1 MSQILVIDTGGQYCH
16 LIARRVRE
24 AGVHAQICSPEHV
37 LERMRGCKGLIIS
50 GGPKSVYAQDAIHC
64 PREMFDRRIPVLGI
78 CYGHQL
84 MAHALGGV
92 IRPGVHREFGEARL
106 KVLGQDTILRGVESN
121 AVVWMSHGDEV
132 VSPPPDFEVLGETE
146 HCHIAAM
153 VNSQRTMFGLQF
165 HPEVTHTRQGG
176 RILSNFLF
184 DVCRCARDWNIAS
197 QISDIQQRIRAEVG
211 NRKLLFFVSGGV
223 DSTVAFALCSHTLG
237 PDRVL
242 GVFVDTGFMRKNER
256 SQIQEA
262 FSGRGWNNIRFVDA
276 QREFVSALH
285 GICDP
290 EAKRLAI
297 GNCFLDV
304 QRNVSQQLDL
314 ASGDWM
320 LGQGTI
326 YPDTIESGGTKDA
339 AKIKTHHNRVPEIAR
354 LIRDGLLLEPLAPF
368 YKDEVREIGRQ
379 VGLPEQMVQK
389 HPFPGPGL
397 AVRCLC
403 SDNDHP
409 VEESGELR
417 QIAHAEYG
425 LDAASVPIRTVGV
438 QGDYRSYSNV
448 VLLHGDADLDAY
460 GRVATRITNEL
471 PAANRVTFL
480 VGTSKRAAVQSAVV
494 RRKTIDEARVALLRE
509 ADAVANGM
517 LVKAGLAGKV
527 WQFPVVLFPLSF
539 AGGETIALRPVLSTD
554 AMTARYADLPMELIR
569 AMAREVLA
577 MPGIDAVVYDVTNK
591 PPATIEWE

>member
-1 MSQILVIDTGGQYCH
+1 MAQILVIDTGGQYCH

-24 AGVHAQICSPEHV
+24 AGVQAEICSPDCV
-37 LERMRGCKGLIIS
+37 LARLPGRKGVVIS

-64 PREMFDRRIPVLGI
+64 PRELFDRHVPLLGI

-92 IRPGVHREFGEARL
+92 IRPGTYREFGEARL
-106 KVLGQDTILRGVESN
+106 KVLGQDTILRGVEDH

-132 VSPPPDFEVLGETE
+132 VSPPADFEVLGETE
-146 HCHIAAM
+146 HCRVAAM
-153 VNSQRTMFGLQF
+153 ANSRRTMFGLQF

-176 RILSNFLF
+176 RILRNFLF
-184 DVCRCARDWNIAS
+184 DVCRCDVDWNIAS
-197 QISDIQQRIRAEVG
+197 QMSDIQQRIRSEVG
-211 NRKLLFFVSGGV
+211 DRKLLFFVSGGV

-242 GVFVDTGFMRKNER
+242 GVFVDTGFMRKDER
-256 SQIQEA
+256 AQIQAA
-262 FSGRGWNNIRFVDA
+262 FSDRGWNNVRYVDA
-276 QREFVSALH
+276 RHDFVSSLR
-285 GICDP
+285 GVCDP

-304 QRNVSQQLDL
+304 QRDIARQLDL

-339 AKIKTHHNRVPEIAR
+339 AKIKTHHNRVPEIAT
-354 LIRDGLLLEPLAPF
+354 LIRDGLLLEPLASF

-379 VGLPEQMVQK
+379 LGLPARMVEK

-403 SDNDHP
+403 SEEDRP
-409 VEESGELR
+409 VEAGDELR
-417 QIAHAEYG
+417 QIARAEHG
-425 LDAASVPIRTVGV
+425 LDAVSVPLRTVGV

-448 VLLHGDADLDAY
+448 VLLHGDAELDTY

-471 PAANRVTFL
+471 PATNRVAFL
-480 VGTSKRAAVQSAVV
+480 VGTSRPTAVLSGRVL
-494 RRKTIDEARVALLRE
+494 RKTIDGDRLALLRE

-517 LVKAGLAGKV
+517 LVREGLAGRV
-527 WQFPVVLFPLSF
+527 WQFPVVLLPLSF
-539 AGGETIALRPVLSTD
+539 AGGETVALRPVLSTD

-569 AMAREVLA
+569 AMAGAILA